1 MITYKFD
8 GTFEGLI
15 TSFYFAFKKKETP
28 NFTSLDKMQIGFL
41 DIVIDI
47 TTDIIIYNKM
57 EEYLISK
64 CTMMCFKTIYTAFL
78 NEKITNYINF
88 FRFIKLAFTYKEQVL
103 DLRNISSVY
112 EVVKAKLAVERETH
126 KILGLMRFKKIDE
139 HLLYARYSPTHNIT
153 SLLCLHFVNRLNSF
167 NFVIYDDKR
176 NLYALY
182 DKKNIIITKSV
193 NNKFI
198 NKNDIEDKYN
208 TFFKIYYKHVAIK
221 ERQNLKLQINLMPK
235 KYWHFI
241 SEVSTPN
248 NSFIDI

>member
-15 TSFYFAFKKKETP
+15 TSFYFAFKNKETP
-28 NFTSLDKMQIGFL
+28 NFISLDKIQIGFL

-47 TTDIIIYNKM
+47 TTDITIYNKM

-64 CTMMCFKTIYTAFL
+64 CTMICFKTIYTAFL

-88 FRFIKLAFTYKEQVL
+88 FRFIKFAFTYKEHVL
-103 DLRNISSVY
+103 DLRNIPSVH
-112 EVVKAKLAVERETH
+112 EVLKAKLAVERETH
-126 KILGLMRFKKIDE
+126 KILGLLRFKKIDE

-153 SLLCLHFVNRLNSF
+153 SLICPHFVNRLNAF
-167 NFVIYDDKR
+167 NFVICDDKR
-176 NLYALY
+176 DLYAIY
-182 DKKNIIITKSV
+182 NKKNVIITKSTT
-193 NNKFI
+193 NEFI
-198 NKNDIEDKYN
+198 NKNDIEDEYN
-208 TFFKIYYKHVAIK
+208 AFFKIYYKHVAIK
-221 ERQNLKLQINLMPK
+221 ERKNLKLQMNLMPK

-241 SEVSTPN
+241 SEVPTT